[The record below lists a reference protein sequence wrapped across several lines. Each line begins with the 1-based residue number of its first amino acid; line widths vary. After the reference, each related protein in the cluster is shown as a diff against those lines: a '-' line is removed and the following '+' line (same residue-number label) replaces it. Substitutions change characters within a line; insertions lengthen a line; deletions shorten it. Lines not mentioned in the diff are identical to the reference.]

1 MKKNSKD
8 TLTIQKALL
17 AFLVFFVCFTV
28 IRIIEVAV
36 GIDAATGF
44 FKQSSPLHGLFY
56 ALVICGCA
64 VLAVYSF
71 LSKPASEL
79 RTIGFRSVALCIMAA
94 LLGLAFLGDGL
105 AAFGQISDLH
115 AAGGSFRERMSSGEL
130 PLTLRGI
137 FGVLS
142 AVYSFVLAHAYRTG
156 NTAAAKARILALS
169 PICWAAFRMVHHFV
183 RKISFT
189 KVSDLFFE
197 LLMLGA
203 MLLFFM
209 AFASVTSGI
218 YSDGTA
224 WRLCGFGLPA
234 ALLAGMLSL
243 PRLVFTLID
252 KAAYINENH
261 PFQAV
266 DCIFCC
272 FVLLLCITAL
282 RNPPAPAVAEKGKND
297 E

>member
-1 MKKNSKD
+1 MKKNSKESWS
-8 TLTIQKALL
+8 IQKALI
-17 AFLVFFVCFTV
+17 AFLVLFVGCTV
-28 IRIIEVAV
+28 IRFVEVGT

-44 FKQSSPLHGLFY
+44 FKQASVLHGLFY

-64 VLAVYSF
+64 LLAGYCY
-71 LSKPASEL
+71 LSKPASAIK
-79 RTIGFRSVALCIMAA
+79 TIGFRSVALCVMAA

-105 AAFGQISDLH
+105 ASFGQISELH
-115 AAGGSFRERMSSGEL
+115 AAGGTFRERMSSGEL
-130 PLTLRGI
+130 PLALRGI
-137 FGVLS
+137 FGLLS
-142 AVYSFVLAHAYRTG
+142 AGYAIVLAHSYRTG
-156 NTAAAKARILALS
+156 KPAAAKARILALS

-234 ALLAGMLSL
+234 ALIAGMLSL
-243 PRLVFTLID
+243 PRLVFMLID
-252 KAAYINENH
+252 KAAYLNDNH

-272 FVLLLCITAL
+272 FVLLLCITNL
-282 RNPPAPAVAEKGKND
+282 RQSTTLSPETKPEA
-297 E
+297 

>member
-1 MKKNSKD
+1 MKKNSKE
-8 TLTIQKALL
+8 TLTIQKALV

-28 IRIIEVAV
+28 VRIIEVAV

-142 AVYSFVLAHAYRTG
+142 AVYSFVLAHSYRTG
-156 NTAAAKARILALS
+156 KATAAKARILALS

-252 KAAYINENH
+252 KAAYINETH

>member
-1 MKKNSKD
+1 MKKNSQEAF
-8 TLTIQKALL
+8 TIQKALL

-28 IRIIEVAV
+28 IRFVEVAA

-56 ALVICGCA
+56 ALVILACA
-64 VLAVYSF
+64 VLAVYSY
-71 LSKPASEL
+71 LSKPASQM
-79 RTIGFRSVALCIMAA
+79 RTVGFRSVAMCVMAV
-94 LLGLAFLGDGL
+94 LLGLAFLGDGI
-105 AAFGQISDLH
+105 ASFGQISDLH
-115 AAGGSFRERMSSGEL
+115 AAGGTFRERMSSGEL

-137 FGVLS
+137 FGFLS
-142 AVYSFVLAHAYRTG
+142 AVYTFLLAHAYRTG
-156 NTAAAKARILALS
+156 KTTAAKARILALS

-218 YSDGTA
+218 YSEGTA

-234 ALLAGMLSL
+234 ALIAGMLSL
-243 PRLVFTLID
+243 PRLVFMLID
-252 KAAYINENH
+252 KEAYINANH

-266 DCIFCC
+266 DCIFFC
-272 FVLLLCITAL
+272 FVLLLCITVL
-282 RNPPAPAVAEKGKND
+282 RNPAAPAVEETAAE